1 MIFNMKNKEE
11 YSENRS
17 RDWMIFLASTVLMVA
32 LLWVAPEWVWVAW
45 PFQFTALAGAM
56 GRL

>member
-1 MIFNMKNKEE
+1 MKKNEE
-11 YSENRS
+11 YVENRS
-17 RDWMIFLASTVLMVA
+17 RDWMIFIISSVAMVA
-32 LLWVAPEWVWVAW
+32 MLLWKPEWVWTVW